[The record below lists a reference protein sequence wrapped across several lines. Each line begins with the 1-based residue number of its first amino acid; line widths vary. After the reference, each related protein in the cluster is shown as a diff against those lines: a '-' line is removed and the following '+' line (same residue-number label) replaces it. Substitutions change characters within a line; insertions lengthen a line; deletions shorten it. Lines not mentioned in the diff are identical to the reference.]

1 MFVYDNL
8 SHYILNQKERLM
20 VKKMAI
26 DSKNSVTRISAIDL
40 LVLHG
45 NEGIKDKQVKQHD
58 LNTIK

>member
-1 MFVYDNL
+1 
-8 SHYILNQKERLM
+8 M

-45 NEGIKDKQVKQHD
+45 NEGIKDIIEIIELPDSHEQVKQHD